1 MGFEPKNDPKQG
13 GPPLNRGSPKPDPGS
28 SGSRPPPSGGS
39 GGAGRGGT
47 GEAPGSGRD
56 TTGEME
62 DAAGGRRTGPAAPRP
77 PDGPDA
83 PDAEDPFGRPN
94 PATPGDGK
102 RDTGRKP
109 GTQRGGPPS

>member
-13 GPPLNRGSPKPDPGS
+13 GPPPNRGPPKPDPGS

-39 GGAGRGGT
+39 GGAGRGGSS
-47 GEAPGSGRD
+47 EAPGSGRD

-77 PDGPDA
+77 DD
-83 PDAEDPFGRPN
+83 PDAEDPFGRPK
-94 PATPGDGK
+94 PATPGKGE
-102 RDTGRKP
+102 RDAGRKP
-109 GTQRGGPPS
+109 GTQRS